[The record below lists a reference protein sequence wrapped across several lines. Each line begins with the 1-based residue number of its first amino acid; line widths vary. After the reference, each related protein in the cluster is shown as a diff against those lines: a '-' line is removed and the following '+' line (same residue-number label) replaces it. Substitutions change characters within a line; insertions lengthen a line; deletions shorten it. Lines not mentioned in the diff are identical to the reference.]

1 LGFLEG
7 VQFHAGI
14 EGRHGQRQT
23 IEAHLKPFAVED
35 LGDQAA
41 IGQGG
46 RIAKTIGR
54 LRALS
59 QLALKGL
66 QSISHPMAVPR
77 VFLVFVQTQ
86 INTQVLENTQVVDGV
101 NFTSN

>member
-14 EGRHGQRQT
+14 EGRHGQRQA
-23 IEAHLKPFAVED
+23 IEAHFKPFAIEN
-35 LGDQAA
+35 LRHQAT

-46 RIAKTIGR
+46 RIAKTVGR
-54 LRALS
+54 LRALG

-66 QSISHPMAVPR
+66 QSISHPMAIPS

-86 INTQVLENTQVVDGV
+86 INAQVLENPKVVDGV